1 MYSRQML
8 CLITPDFAPGAKQ
21 RLDNDNLREKLNT
34 VFKALKFVHFASIA
48 LLPGRPGGASP
59 PSLMLELVIDDGV
72 APPQAI
78 DSLAAADIEGTLRS
92 LYFGDEPAD
101 AERLRK
107 KLLPLLTGGHA
118 DGGFIGMRDRTATQ
132 VRAEARYFLA
142 AREQMG
148 ALREQARAA
157 GEEATPSL
165 LVQRLLA
172 ALAGDPGQ
180 AAMQSRPPRS
190 FWPRPRTF
198 AWRLLLA
205 LTWVGL
211 PVPLMVVA
219 LASVGFVFEAAVSPL
234 LPATATYFVF
244 VAAAAA
250 LLLFI
255 IFLLIGLL
263 RVANFSMSL
272 LILILS
278 ACGVAAAYVW
288 LVGNLLRVSGH
299 ASSFVGPAAAPQ
311 VAMVLATV
319 VVAWALI
326 LRSDVVALRVWLF
339 RIAAGLA
346 AAVVVM
352 VIGYVCQGWLCY
364 FIPLV
369 VLAVL
374 LVRSTVVRWMLVLG
388 WVLVPV
394 LLLSVTAASLL
405 FSVDAVDVP
414 KAIWTPN
421 ELLAYFTLGALAHL
435 ALALLVGVLASGV
448 ALATVRRPWWPLG
461 LPLLGLVVLLVAL
474 AAGTGAVGIWVYEA
488 LCGKM
493 TSTPSAP
500 WVYSLTF
507 ALALAS
513 AAAFVLAVR
522 WLAVKALPAIIDW
535 QRKLDRA
542 SADSDDLRP
551 CIVPPSI
558 LSNEAALAGKPNH
571 MISLTEIRGR
581 TRGWRCHMLR
591 LWLHI
596 VGKSGHVWYTRGF
609 LGDAWGIKFGH
620 WHVIDDGRRLLFI
633 SNFDGP
639 FGGYLDEFILGVSQ
653 GINMIWR
660 WTELKARPA
669 AADGQPEIKP
679 GEERCYPPT
688 KNWAF
693 RGCHQEQHFKAYAR
707 ASMVPHLYLFRAYDS
722 SNSDIHRATQLRTAL
737 AGERSPAN
745 DDLVLRILES

>member
-8 CLITPDFAPGAKQ
+8 CLITPDFAPGAER
-21 RLDNDNLREKLNT
+21 RLDDPLREKLRT

-59 PSLMLELVIDDGV
+59 PSLMLELVIDEDV
-72 APPQAI
+72 APPRAI
-78 DSLAAADIEGTLRS
+78 DSLAAADVEGALCS
-92 LYFGDEPAD
+92 LYFGDEPAN
-101 AERLRK
+101 AERLRE
-107 KLLPLLTGGHA
+107 KLHPLLTGGHA

-148 ALREQARAA
+148 KLREEARTA
-157 GEEATPSL
+157 GEEPTPSL

-172 ALAGDPGQ
+172 ALSGDPGQ

-190 FWPRPRTF
+190 FWPRPRAF

-205 LTWVGL
+205 LSWIGL
-211 PVPLMVVA
+211 PVPLLVVA
-219 LASVGFVFEAAVSPL
+219 LASVGYVFEVARTN
-234 LPATATYFVF
+234 LPAAAAYFVL

-250 LLLFI
+250 LLLFV
-255 IFLLIGLL
+255 IFMLVGLL
-263 RVANFSMSL
+263 RRANFSMSL
-272 LILILS
+272 LILLLS
-278 ACGVAAAYVW
+278 AFGVVALYVW
-288 LVGNLLRVSGH
+288 LVGNLLQVSGH
-299 ASSFVGPAAAPQ
+299 ADWFIGTTAALP
-311 VAMVLATV
+311 VAVMLVMVVA
-319 VVAWALI
+319 AWALI
-326 LRSDVVALRVWLF
+326 LRSDAVALRVWLF

-346 AAVVVM
+346 AAAVVVA
-352 VIGYVCQGWLCY
+352 IGYVCGGWLCY
-364 FIPLV
+364 VIALV
-369 VLAVL
+369 VLARLV
-374 LVRSTVVRWMLVLG
+374 VRSTVVRWMLVLG
-388 WVLVPV
+388 WVLVPA
-394 LLLSVTAASLL
+394 LLLLATAASLV
-405 FSVDAVDVP
+405 FSVDAVA
-414 KAIWTPN
+414 KAFWTPK
-421 ELLAYFTLGALAHL
+421 ELLAYFTLGVLAHA
-435 ALALLVGVLASGV
+435 ALTLLVGVLASSV

-461 LPLLGLVVLLVAL
+461 VPLLGLVVLLVAL
-474 AAGTGAVGIWVYEA
+474 VAGTGAVGIWVYTT
-488 LCGKM
+488 LCKE
-493 TSTPSAP
+493 PAIKLDAP
-500 WVYSLTF
+500 WMYSLTF

-513 AAAFVLAVR
+513 TAAFVLAVR
-522 WLAVKALPAIIDW
+522 WLAVKALPAIRDW
-535 QRKLDRA
+535 QRKLDRK
-542 SADSDDLRP
+542 SANSDDLRP
-551 CIVPPSI
+551 CIVPRSI
-558 LSNEAALAGKPNH
+558 LANEAELAGKPNH

-596 VGKSGHVWYTRGF
+596 VGKSGHVWYTQGF
-609 LGDAWGIKFGH
+609 LGEAWGIKFGH

-669 AADGQPEIKP
+669 AAGGQPEIKP
-679 GEERCYPPT
+679 GEERRYPPT
-688 KNWAF
+688 KKWAF

-707 ASMVPHLYLFRAYDS
+707 ASMVPHLYLFQAYDS
-722 SNSDIHRATQLRTAL
+722 SNSDIHRATQLRVAL